1 MVKAF
6 SGRLDFD
13 PAVDSIGDFTFQPPP
28 STTLPKNGYRQ
39 ADYVYTA
46 PPADRSSAEV
56 NISLNSQRIQRLAP
70 FAAWDSNDYLNLPI
84 LIKVEGKCTTDHI
97 TPAGPWFR
105 YRGTFSARC
114 IPGYFSLVSVLVTA
128 RLLHKYTNYPL

>member
-6 SGRLDFD
+6 SGQLDFD

-28 STTLPKNGYRQ
+28 STTLPENGYKE

-46 PPADRSSAEV
+46 PPVERSSTEV
-56 NISLNSQRIQRLAP
+56 VISPDSQRIQRLAP
-70 FAAWDSNDYLNLPI
+70 FAPWNGNDYLNLPI

-105 YRGTFSARC
+105 YRGTFTAEYV
-114 IPGYFSLVSVLVTA
+114 PGFLSLNTQQFTVG
-128 RLLHKYTNYPL
+128 LLQNIH